1 MATHRCRLQL
11 LLLLL
16 LFIPGN
22 LSEYVRVFRILE
34 GVPAGTRIGYI
45 GEAEVRY
52 LQDMNIEMKMLMVI
66 LLWMSIKMMWRRE
79 RVCGRLGMISIPKME
94 IIGRIMKPVRR
105 SDLLLMSDMWMMMT
119 DIVMP
124 MMMMVSNT

>member
-16 LFIPGN
+16 GILLVIPGS

-45 GEAEVRY
+45 GEAEVGF
-52 LQDMNIEMKMLMVI
+52 I
-66 LLWMSIKMMWRRE
+66 WMSILLIWMSILMMWRMESE
-79 RVCGRLGMISIPKME
+79 R
-94 IIGRIMKPVRR
+94 
-105 SDLLLMSDMWMMMT
+105 MWEAG
-119 DIVMP
+119 DG
-124 MMMMVSNT
+124 

>member
-16 LFIPGN
+16 VIPGS

-45 GEAEVRY
+45 GEAEVRH
-52 LQDMNIEMKMLMVI
+52 LQDMNVDEDVDGHPPMDVDQDDVEEREG
-66 LLWMSIKMMWRRE
+66 MWE
-79 RVCGRLGMISIPKME
+79 AG
-94 IIGRIMKPVRR
+94 
-105 SDLLLMSDMWMMMT
+105 DD
-119 DIVMP
+119 
-124 MMMMVSNT
+124 